1 MVEAGALLAQDVDG
15 LVDFGFGH
23 IAGGLGDFLARQITH
38 GDFRVD
44 FEHGGESERLAGGGL
59 VVKRLEARVAG
70 DVDFLFL
77 DGLGEALLHFFA
89 QHVFTHLCAV
99 VLLDDLQRGLARTE
113 ALHLGGARHALQ
125 ALGHLGVDV
134 GHRQGDIQAAFQC
147 AKRFELN
154 LHCLGPSRKVISALP
169 RQDAVRSGRR
179 LGACVVLVRE
189 KGLEPLHLSALEPKS
204 SASTNSA
211 TLAKGRPY
219 TSARTSRKHTV
230 SRQGYMN
237 RLFADKPAVTR
248 PELVARAT
256 VC

>member
-1 MVEAGALLAQDVDG
+1 MSSRLPQTQSLPWTSRSTSTANRSEFDTVYAYRHSNHPSADQY
-15 LVDFGFGH
+15 FW
-23 IAGGLGDFLARQITH
+23 QI
-38 GDFRVD
+38 
-44 FEHGGESERLAGGGL
+44 
-59 VVKRLEARVAG
+59 
-70 DVDFLFL
+70 
-77 DGLGEALLHFFA
+77 
-89 QHVFTHLCAV
+89 
-99 VLLDDLQRGLARTE
+99 
-113 ALHLGGARHALQ
+113 
-125 ALGHLGVDV
+125 
-134 GHRQGDIQAAFQC
+134 
-147 AKRFELN
+147 
-154 LHCLGPSRKVISALP
+154 LP
-169 RQDAVRSGRR
+169 RYSRIPDHSAGQLWGSKVRKQHKADKQKSRESR
-179 LGACVVLVRE
+179 QAPDFTAFRSSDPCILVRE